1 MTGPASGSP
10 IGTTGTPVAG
20 APVAGA
26 LVRSLSC
33 PSCGAPIALHAAGWT
48 QTVAC
53 ASCGSVLDA
62 ADPNLRVLREAR
74 RRHRFEPLIPLGT
87 RGTLPGWGA
96 PHEVIGV
103 QERAIRVEGTT
114 YAWREYLCFN
124 PYRGFRYLT
133 EYDGHWTDVVPVS
146 ALLSEDDRRA
156 TQPTVA
162 FDGAVFRHFQ
172 SAQARTTHV
181 LGEFPWQVRADDL
194 VRVRDYVAPPRIL
207 SVEEERDETTW
218 SVGTYVDGDAVW
230 AGFALPG
237 RAPAATGVYAAQ
249 PNAWAPRA
257 TAMWGWFAIFAGIAI
272 ALVLA
277 RVVTASNAEVFGGR
291 YFYAPERGSE
301 QAFVTPSFSLDGR
314 RANVRIE
321 TQAELDDQWMYVDY
335 ALVNETTGEV
345 FGVGRELGYFDGWD
359 ADGSWSEGARSDAVT
374 LGPVPGG
381 RYFLRIEPSG
391 GDMGRPLVGWRVR
404 VRRDTASVGWLLVS
418 LLVLVVPPFGA
429 QLLAAGFE
437 TRRWAE
443 SDHAPVTTGGDDEDE
458 E

>member
-1 MTGPASGSP
+1 MTGPF
-10 IGTTGTPVAG
+10 TGTAT
-20 APVAGA
+20 APVAAG
-26 LVRSLSC
+26 LVRALSC

-53 ASCGSVLDA
+53 ASCAAVLDA
-62 ADPNLRVLREAR
+62 ADPNLRVLREAAR
-74 RRHRFEPLIPLGT
+74 RQRVTPLIPLGT

-96 PHEVIGV
+96 PHEVIGF
-103 QERAIRVEGTT
+103 QQREIRVEGTA

-146 ALLSEDDRRA
+146 ARLSEDDRGA

-172 SAQARTTHV
+172 SASARTTYV
-181 LGEFPWQVRADDL
+181 IGEFPWEVRADDV

-218 SVGTYVDGDAVW
+218 SVGTYVDADAVW
-230 AGFALPG
+230 AGFALEG
-237 RAPAATGVYAAQ
+237 SAPAAKGIYAAQ
-249 PNAWAPRA
+249 PNPWTPRA
-257 TAMWGWFAIFAGIAI
+257 RGMWGWFAVLAGIAL

-277 RVVTASNAEVFGGR
+277 RLVTASNAEVFAGR
-291 YFYAPERGSE
+291 YFYSPERGSE
-301 QAFVTPSFSLDGR
+301 QAFVTPSFALDGR
-314 RANVRIE
+314 RANVRLE

-335 ALVNETTGEV
+335 ALVNEATGEV
-345 FGVGRELGYFDGWD
+345 FGVGRELGYFDGID
-359 ADGSWSEGARSDAVT
+359 ADGSWSEGSKRDAVT

-391 GDMGRPLVGWRVR
+391 GDVGRPLVGWRVR
-404 VRRDTASVGWLLVS
+404 VRRDTASVGWLLLS
-418 LLVLVVPPFGA
+418 LLVLVVPPFVV
-429 QLLAAGFE
+429 QLLDAGFE

-443 SDHAPVTTGGDDEDE
+443 SDHAPVASADDAEDE